1 MEGGDDAQF
10 GSPAERVM
18 SAADVL
24 PAVQRA
30 FDEPFAANSAIP
42 LWYLSK
48 AAAEHVKVVLCG
60 EGGDEL
66 FMGYNR
72 QRWAQ
77 RMQRLRPTVQ
87 ALGGLK
93 FLDHLPQFSSKKLN
107 YLRQH
112 AERFRDGALL
122 ESGYER
128 FFAGVTITSPA
139 VRERIYERGFW
150 LRQDS
155 GNSAARLASEFF
167 PSPSSPSSRPSS
179 NS

>member
-93 FLDHLPQFSSKKLN
+93 FLDHPQFSSKKLN